1 MDINLKIIA
10 KLALIIFVILSATP
24 PAESSEWF
32 LVSRHGECAEIK
44 VLEKKIP
51 DLSGVDSPATFIKVV
66 QDRGYEV
73 KMNEIRELNGNAVQV
88 DVPAKGLSVMF
99 VRKIM
104 CKEFIQ
110 K

>member
-1 MDINLKIIA
+1 MDIYFKIVA
-10 KLALIIFVILSATP
+10 GLALIIFVILSATA

-66 QDRGYEV
+66 QERGYEV
-73 KMNEIRELNGNAVQV
+73 AVKEIRELNGNAVQV
-88 DVPAKGLSVMF
+88 DVPAKGLAVMF
-99 VRKIM
+99 VKKELR
-104 CKEFIQ
+104 KEFIQ